1 MGWPWGVLVLNPS
14 VVFVGVELVETLDSG
29 QMRLIYE
36 FLYCLAA
43 GFAVALLIFV
53 GSMGILAKINPDLL

>member
-1 MGWPWGVLVLNPS
+1 
-14 VVFVGVELVETLDSG
+14 VELVETLDSG

-53 GSMGILAKINPDLL
+53 GSMGILAKINPELL

>member
-1 MGWPWGVLVLNPS
+1 M
-14 VVFVGVELVETLDSG
+14 GVELVETLDSG

-43 GFAVALLIFV
+43 GFVIAMLIFV
-53 GSMGILAKINPDLL
+53 GAMGILAKINPELL

>member
-1 MGWPWGVLVLNPS
+1 MAWLWGVLVFDAS
-14 VVFVGVELVETLDSG
+14 IVFVGVELVETLDSG
-29 QMRLIYE
+29 QMRLIWE

-53 GSMGILAKINPDLL
+53 GAMGILAKINPELL

>member
-1 MGWPWGVLVLNPS
+1 MGWPWGVLVLNSS